1 MTIYAQGVIH
11 GYSKKRKYF
20 GSLPFWVHGSMCLQ
34 GEKYCLFRMLLDSTS
49 KGRKMFLIVE
59 SNIVMGYITQP

>member
-1 MTIYAQGVIH
+1 MVIQ
-11 GYSKKRKYF
+11 RKENTLVVFHF
-20 GSLPFWVHGSMCLQ
+20 GDMVDFISMCLQ